1 MSIVIKW
8 SVKAGLTFIQEVGN
22 VRPDE
27 SLEQRHHLE
36 HSPETGDG
44 GGEVH
49 IHCRLLNSS
58 LDNSRG
64 GHYVG
69 RGHVSTV
76 IWNKRS

>member
-58 LDNSRG
+58 PVPIKAVEATTWA
-64 GHYVG
+64 VG
-69 RGHVSTV
+69 T
-76 IWNKRS
+76 

>member
-1 MSIVIKW
+1 MIMSIVIKW

-58 LDNSRG
+58 PNNSRG
-64 GHYVG
+64 ATTWAEG
-69 RGHVSTV
+69 T
-76 IWNKRS
+76 

>member
-36 HSPETGDG
+36 HSPATGDG
-44 GGEVH
+44 AKICFLH
-49 IHCRLLNSS
+49 YFIMISPLNFE
-58 LDNSRG
+58 
-64 GHYVG
+64 
-69 RGHVSTV
+69 
-76 IWNKRS
+76 

>member
-36 HSPETGDG
+36 HGPETGGG
-44 GGEVH
+44 GGEVR
-49 IHCRLLNSS
+49 IHCRLLN
-58 LDNSRG
+58 
-64 GHYVG
+64 YVA
-69 RGHVSTV
+69 RGHASAV